1 MNFFK
6 NNINKKIISF
16 LTSNMEIQKISEVD
30 FTYELKYLIK
40 DWYIELLFHFK
51 NDLTENELITYIR
64 QILLL
69 EKLLITDKNMIQEYK
84 GTIDTIMDTVLRNED
99 VKKSIDYITKK
110 LKNEPELKK
119 EIKQTHKDRKIQ
131 RKKSINDYL
140 VKPTED
146 NNDSKNLY
154 KVKQK
159 AIELNTD
166 N

>member
-1 MNFFK
+1 M
-6 NNINKKIISF
+6 
-16 LTSNMEIQKISEVD
+16 T
-30 FTYELKYLIK
+30 LI
-40 DWYIELLFHFK
+40 LFIHF
-51 NDLTENELITYIR
+51 YAS
-64 QILLL
+64 
-69 EKLLITDKNMIQEYK
+69 
-84 GTIDTIMDTVLRNED
+84 VLRNED

-131 RKKSINDYL
+131 RKKSVNDYL

-159 AIELNTD
+159 AIELNTV
-166 N
+166 